1 MSTSNP
7 TRLFRWIRYQ
17 HGCLRV
23 RGTCTPQLHLGV
35 PSYILQCSFYWVWH
49 FWRSRH
55 LHELMVWEP
64 PLYNLVKFQH
74 PISFHIESEMI
85 ERPEH
90 SERMWTLYYPTT
102 PVDFLGWPRRT
113 SQTRDTKHVI
123 FWERKTWMT
132 PLTISQSK
140 FLIWG
145 WGLGFSRAG
154 CFFGS

>member
-7 TRLFRWIRYQ
+7 TRLVRWIRYQ

-35 PSYILQCSFYWVWH
+35 PSYILRCSFYWVWH

-55 LHELMVWEP
+55 FAWTHGVRAT
-64 PLYNLVKFQH
+64 PLQLGQLPTSNII

-113 SQTRDTKHVI
+113 SQTRDTKHAI

-140 FLIWG
+140 FVV
-145 WGLGFSRAG
+145 
-154 CFFGS
+154 